1 MSRSDQIRTLL
12 STGHGFASLEGQIAT
27 CKYTSTSMA
36 LYSDLRNASS
46 YKSQDG
52 AQNEGVANAQNP
64 SRKRSVGGERTVAP
78 NQSMLDEATV
88 SPTSL
93 FVVVCAPPSH
103 KRRVVLVRVLNVL
116 WLSSRASLMSVYFT
130 LMAGNRHL
138 QSKAPAHGP
147 RFAFASARCGSLYHC
162 QECAR

>member
-1 MSRSDQIRTLL
+1 
-12 STGHGFASLEGQIAT
+12 
-27 CKYTSTSMA
+27 MA
-36 LYSDLRNASS
+36 LHPADNLSNASS
-46 YKSQDG
+46 YESQDG

-64 SRKRSVGGERTVAP
+64 SGKRSVGGECKVAP

-116 WLSSRASLMSVYFT
+116 WLPIQILDSFFINSLELKRS
-130 LMAGNRHL
+130 NEWP
-138 QSKAPAHGP
+138 QSIYGQRKAN
-147 RFAFASARCGSLYHC
+147 
-162 QECAR
+162 